1 MRNKVL
7 AAQEEDSA
15 RRLVQLALSREGFTP
30 IEPEDQER
38 LAAEASGRLV
48 VLTYRLT
55 MTGSDSTA
63 PAQTVTMAAKPEE
76 LLRYTGG
83 LNMDRVEFG
92 RLVIC
97 YRARSVSVDGRELCL
112 TVKEFE
118 LLAYMAYHKNLAL
131 TRSQLLAAVWEVDY
145 SGDIRTVDCHIKCLR
160 QKLGEYSRCI
170 VTVRGVGY
178 MFRWDDTLI
187 G

>member
-1 MRNKVL
+1 MRNKIL
-7 AAQEEDSA
+7 AAQQEDTA
-15 RRLVQLALSREGFTP
+15 RRLVQAVLTREGFY
-30 IEPEDQER
+30 IVSPEEKER
-38 LAAEASGRLV
+38 LGEESPEGLV
-48 VLTYRLT
+48 LLTYQVT
-55 MTGSDSTA
+55 MTGSGSTA
-63 PAQTVTMAAKPEE
+63 PVQTVTMAARAEE

-92 RLVIC
+92 RLVIS
-97 YRARSVSVDGRELCL
+97 YRARTVVVDGRELCL

-118 LLAYMAYHKNLAL
+118 LLAYLAYHKNLVL

-145 SGDIRTVDCHIKCLR
+145 TGDIRTVDTHIKCLR
-160 QKLGEYSRCI
+160 AKLGEYARCL

-178 MFRWDDTLI
+178 LFQWDDTLI